1 MKENILEKNDC
12 IMYELLYLDF
22 VVFHVV
28 CWVFDVV
35 QIFLHNWNN
44 IITELT
50 SVWILAFLI
59 LYNLILF

>member
-12 IMYELLYLDF
+12 IMYELLYFDF

-35 QIFLHNWNN
+35 QIFFNTVLYYTIYHNSS
-44 IITELT
+44 L
-50 SVWILAFLI
+50 
-59 LYNLILF
+59 